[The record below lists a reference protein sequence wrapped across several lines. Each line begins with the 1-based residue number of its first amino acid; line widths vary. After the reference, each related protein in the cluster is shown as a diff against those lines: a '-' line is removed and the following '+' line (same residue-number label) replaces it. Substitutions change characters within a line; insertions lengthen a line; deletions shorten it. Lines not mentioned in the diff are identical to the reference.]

1 MADVFKFGRGAR
13 RQEETI
19 PAALREFIDAAIVPA
34 LVKEYLAEIGSR
46 VLTIFALSDLC
57 QSFLETPQRKVDH
70 LAAKY
75 VHLETRQELCFQD
88 THGHPEQITGSEK
101 GENRRGN

>member
-1 MADVFKFGRGAR
+1 MADVFKFGRGVR

-46 VLTIFALSDLC
+46 VLAIFALSDFC

-75 VHLETRQELCFQD
+75 VHLEANQELCFQH
-88 THGHPEQITGSEK
+88 TPGHQELVSADLRSTG
-101 GENRRGN
+101 GVH